1 VGLLRAAGPAE
12 RGIARLTGLKLP
24 AAGAAEAARLAEVV
38 KLIRA
43 ADADLPLTLDP
54 VEYRGLEYQTGVSFS
69 AFALKGR
76 QELAR
81 GGRYSA
87 GYPDDGISEPATGF
101 TVYMDAVLAA
111 SDATPQRPRL
121 YLPPGIPWREAAPWQ
136 AKGYAV
142 VRAVVAAVEVR
153 AEAKRLNCS
162 HALIDGDAVPL

>member
-12 RGIARLTGLKLP
+12 RGIGQLAGLKLP

-38 KLIRA
+38 KLVGA
-43 ADADLPLTLDP
+43 ADPDLPLTVDP

-69 AFALKGR
+69 VFALKGR

-87 GYPDDGISEPATGF
+87 GYPEDGVSEPATGF

-111 SDATPQRPRL
+111 SDAPAERPRL
-121 YLPPGIPWREAAPWQ
+121 FLPLGTPWRDAEPWQ
-136 AKGYAV
+136 AKGYAI
-142 VRAVVAAVEVR
+142 VRAVVAAADAR
-153 AEAKRLNCS
+153 AEAKRLRCS
-162 HALIDGDAVPL
+162 HALIDKEAVPL